1 MHASAARA
9 FFFLLSLFPNS
20 LSSLFLNS
28 QPPPPLNR
36 FRMTTTTP
44 SKKSKATSPSS
55 SPKRNTPSRST
66 RSRSLTPTRPSSA
79 SKKEKKKGEEEDDD
93 GEESE
98 EEEEEEDIQP
108 TMEKKEKK
116 RRRSHASS
124 SPSPSPSLPPVA
136 SNKRRMTMKKI
147 NEEEEEDVS
156 LTNAYAETN
165 LVKTRFV
172 KEFKARSERAMEAEE
187 EAASLRVKLAESE
200 LRRVSAE
207 AKVLAMTKSSDGDGQ
222 TPSAA
227 TTTAKGEGKTKRRSA
242 SPMVVSPTRRSTRAT
257 SADKELAENEENNNN
272 NNALV
277 AALVPTANDE
287 NYYSPLMMKR
297 EIEARERAET
307 ERDKLREQLVALKTR
322 HAALEKKVMDDEGDE
337 LEDEVKEENKIIEKL
352 RKRLE
357 KAETVNAELE
367 MEVADLRSK
376 RNERKAVEAKLE
388 EALEMNEELKNAL
401 EEERK
406 SLLEKNN
413 ASNNNNNNNNNNKV
427 LKELIE
433 EKEHTIK
440 ILRQEMKSL
449 EASAARGDMLHSK
462 MVSVEAVEER
472 LRSTEAKLSRA
483 NENVRAKEIE
493 NESLQR
499 AVKNAGKWSSA
510 LLEEGPEEL
519 KNRVGALQS
528 ETLSLSEKLA
538 EATKALKV
546 EQTKRELFE
555 SKAKEEEEA
564 INALEKQLETAKMDA
579 LNAKSIVEAKDSE
592 IASLQKMAENER
604 KGEKIL
610 QMKSSPFTNEI
621 IRGLEKEITKLKNSN
636 NNCSSNN
643 NRNNNNTSSSDEI
656 IANLQ
661 KKEQRLL
668 VAFKSTVLKFRE
680 AVKLLFGFNIEL
692 VGEKASKTQFLI
704 TSVANESATLL
715 FNYDEAKH
723 SVSLEKNDPSWER
736 HSESLKKNFTL
747 YVEKEEEDEKNS
759 PGTTTS
765 FGVPAF
771 LSNWNMDMYNNTNN
785 NNN

>member
-1 MHASAARA
+1 MHASARA
-9 FFFLLSLFPNS
+9 FFSFFLFPE

-28 QPPPPLNR
+28 QPPPPPHR
-36 FRMTTTTP
+36 FRMTPTP
-44 SKKSKATSPSS
+44 SKKSKATSP
-55 SPKRNTPSRST
+55 KRNAPSRST

-79 SKKEKKKGEEEDDD
+79 SKKKKGEEEDDD
-93 GEESE
+93 NDDGEES

-108 TMEKKEKK
+108 TMEKREKK
-116 RRRSHASS
+116 RRRSRASS

-147 NEEEEEDVS
+147 NEEEEEEDVS

-165 LVKTRFV
+165 LVKSRFV

-207 AKVLAMTKSSDGDGQ
+207 AKVLAMTKTGDGDGQ
-222 TPSAA
+222 TPAAAA

-257 SADKELAENEENNNN
+257 SADKELAENEENNKNS
-272 NNALV
+272 NAV
-277 AALVPTANDE
+277 VVGALVPTVNDE

-352 RKRLE
+352 HKRLE

-367 MEVADLRSK
+367 MEVADLRGK

-388 EALEMNEELKNAL
+388 EALEVNEELKNSL
-401 EEERK
+401 EKERK

-413 ASNNNNNNNNNNKV
+413 ASNNNNNDNNNNNNKV

-483 NENVRAKEIE
+483 IENVRAKEIE
-493 NESLQR
+493 NENLQR

-555 SKAKEEEEA
+555 SKAKAEEEA

-636 NNCSSNN
+636 NNSSN
-643 NRNNNNTSSSDEI
+643 NRNNNNSSSSDEI

-715 FNYDEAKH
+715 FNYDEVKH

-771 LSNWNMDMYNNTNN
+771 LSNWNMDMYNNTNTN
-785 NNN
+785 N

>member
-1 MHASAARA
+1 MHASARA
-9 FFFLLSLFPNS
+9 FFSFFLFPE

-28 QPPPPLNR
+28 QPPPPLHR
-36 FRMTTTTP
+36 FRMTTTP
-44 SKKSKATSPSS
+44 SKKSKAT
-55 SPKRNTPSRST
+55 PKRNAPSRST

-79 SKKEKKKGEEEDDD
+79 SKKKKGEEEDDD
-93 GEESE
+93 NDDGEES

-108 TMEKKEKK
+108 TMEKREKK
-116 RRRSHASS
+116 RRRSRASS

-165 LVKTRFV
+165 LVKSRFV

-207 AKVLAMTKSSDGDGQ
+207 AKVLAMTKTSDGDGQ
-222 TPSAA
+222 TPAAAAA

-272 NNALV
+272 SNAV
-277 AALVPTANDE
+277 VVGALVPTVNDE
-287 NYYSPLMMKR
+287 NHYSPLMMKR

-352 RKRLE
+352 HKRLE

-367 MEVADLRSK
+367 MEVADLRGK

-388 EALEMNEELKNAL
+388 EALEVNEELKNSL
-401 EEERK
+401 EKERK

-483 NENVRAKEIE
+483 IENVRAKEIE
-493 NESLQR
+493 NENLQR

-636 NNCSSNN
+636 NNSSN
-643 NRNNNNTSSSDEI
+643 NRNNNNSSSSDEI

-771 LSNWNMDMYNNTNN
+771 LSNWNMDMYNNTNTN
-785 NNN
+785 N

>member
-1 MHASAARA
+1 
-9 FFFLLSLFPNS
+9 
-20 LSSLFLNS
+20 
-28 QPPPPLNR
+28 
-36 FRMTTTTP
+36 
-44 SKKSKATSPSS
+44 
-55 SPKRNTPSRST
+55 
-66 RSRSLTPTRPSSA
+66 
-79 SKKEKKKGEEEDDD
+79 
-93 GEESE
+93 
-98 EEEEEEDIQP
+98 
-108 TMEKKEKK
+108 
-116 RRRSHASS
+116 
-124 SPSPSPSLPPVA
+124 
-136 SNKRRMTMKKI
+136 MKKI
-147 NEEEEEDVS
+147 NEEEEEEDVS

-165 LVKTRFV
+165 LVKSRFV

-207 AKVLAMTKSSDGDGQ
+207 AKVLAMTKTGDGDGQ
-222 TPSAA
+222 TPAAAA

-257 SADKELAENEENNNN
+257 SADKELAENEENNKNS
-272 NNALV
+272 NAV
-277 AALVPTANDE
+277 VVGALVPTVNDE

-352 RKRLE
+352 HKRLE

-367 MEVADLRSK
+367 MEVADLRGK

-388 EALEMNEELKNAL
+388 EALEVNEELKNAL
-401 EEERK
+401 EKERK

-413 ASNNNNNNNNNNKV
+413 ASNNNNNDNNNNNNKV

-483 NENVRAKEIE
+483 IENVRAKEIE
-493 NESLQR
+493 NENLQR

-555 SKAKEEEEA
+555 SKAKAEEEA

-636 NNCSSNN
+636 NNSSN
-643 NRNNNNTSSSDEI
+643 NRNNNNSSSSDEI

-715 FNYDEAKH
+715 FNYDEVKH

-771 LSNWNMDMYNNTNN
+771 LSNWNMDMYNNTNTN
-785 NNN
+785 N